1 MTKLS
6 DETKKAMVIDA
17 DSGLTIEQLSE
28 KYFVDRK
35 TVFQV
40 CHGRLTRKRIGRSSK
55 VLRWKFKERNPMKFL
70 GMDYVEKRL
79 K

>member
-17 DSGLTIEQLSE
+17 ESGLTIEQLSE
-28 KYFVDRK
+28 KYFVDKK

-40 CHGRLTRKRIGRSSK
+40 CRGRLTRKRIGRRPI
-55 VLRWKFKERNPMKFL
+55 LRWKFKERNPMKFL

>member
-6 DETKKAMVIDA
+6 DETKSAIILDA

-28 KYFVDRK
+28 KYFVDKK
-35 TVFQV
+35 TVFKI
-40 CHGRLTRKRIGRSSK
+40 CHGRLTRKRIGRRSK
-55 VLRWKFKERNPMKFL
+55 AIRWKFKEKNPMKFL